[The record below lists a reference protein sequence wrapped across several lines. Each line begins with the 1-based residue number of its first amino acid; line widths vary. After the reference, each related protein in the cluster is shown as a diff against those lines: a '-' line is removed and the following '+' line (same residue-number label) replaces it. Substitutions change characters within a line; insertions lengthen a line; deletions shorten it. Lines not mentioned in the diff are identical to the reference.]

1 MNPPIFWS
9 WARGPHWPK
18 RMAPVALLR
27 ADERQCRTA
36 RVGHVAAN
44 VGEIFE
50 EPEEGECKAGGF
62 PLPEEVDGA
71 EERHQQLT
79 EGSAKNRDGAAKP
92 TEEEMATFVNDQI
105 DVIEDEKSGTVSEGI
120 EKEKSVEA
128 EPADS
133 GTAGDGLPV
142 AEFFFEKGHWGKRS
156 KRHAGGKVLARFSQ
170 KEFSNR
176 ILVS

>member
-1 MNPPIFWS
+1 MVASIPSQPRVRMNPPIFWS
-9 WARGPHWPK
+9 WARRPHWLK
-18 RMAPVALLR
+18 RISQSESPEPTRGRTRSCKKRSRWLRVAR
-27 ADERQCRTA
+27 GNRWRTRGA
-36 RVGHVAAN
+36 FAQRSAENHDGVA
-44 VGEIFE
+44 E
-50 EPEEGECKAGGF
+50 
-62 PLPEEVDGA
+62 
-71 EERHQQLT
+71 
-79 EGSAKNRDGAAKP
+79 P
-92 TEEEMATFVNDQI
+92 TEEEMPALVDNQI